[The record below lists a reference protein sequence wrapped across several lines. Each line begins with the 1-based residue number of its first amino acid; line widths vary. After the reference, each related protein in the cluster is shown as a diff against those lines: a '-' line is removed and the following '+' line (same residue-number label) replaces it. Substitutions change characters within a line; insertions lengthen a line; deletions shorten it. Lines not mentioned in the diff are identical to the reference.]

1 MITVIIPALNE
12 EKTIGN
18 VIKYCWSKPLV
29 SEIIV
34 VDDQSFDNTVRYATE
49 AGASVI
55 TSTKIGKGASM
66 KDGMLC
72 AKNEIIVFLDG
83 DIDPYPEK
91 MLEKMT
97 APLINN
103 DNDFIKATFARNSG
117 RVTELVAK
125 PLLSIFFPEL
135 SRYSQPLSGMIAGR
149 KSFFEKIDFFNDYG
163 VDIGILI
170 DMHTQHARI
179 AEINIGYIEN
189 DSKPLH
195 ELGKMSKE
203 VASAIIKKAFS
214 QNNKAVSMEEFQ
226 SINIIRDQMEMA
238 FTEQLKDAKKMVVF
252 DMDDTILKGR
262 FVDTYVNHF
271 NLTETLQEIRK
282 KKTDSTLR
290 TKAIAK
296 LFKGRNF
303 GELIE
308 IVNRIDLIGDA
319 KEVVSVLHDR
329 GYVVGII
336 TDSYDFVANH
346 IKHKIGA
353 DFFLAN
359 ELEFSNSVATG
370 EVKIPSFFF
379 HHENSSCLH
388 TICKSNALDHI
399 LHKYD
404 IDHGNCIAVGDS
416 ENDICMVQKA
426 GFGVA
431 FRSKNEYLKQTADLL
446 IEAEQFMPLLAY
458 AVHRYSN
465 ELLIQA

>member
-1 MITVIIPALNE
+1 MITIIIPVLNE
-12 EKTIGN
+12 EKTIAS
-18 VIKYCWSKPLV
+18 VISYCQAKPLV

-34 VDDQSFDNTVRYATE
+34 VDDKSFDNTVKYATE
-49 AGASVI
+49 AGAKVI

-83 DIDPYPEK
+83 DIDPYPER
-91 MLEKMT
+91 MIEQMT
-97 APLINN
+97 GPLINN
-103 DNDFIKATFARNSG
+103 EYDFIKATFARNSG

-125 PLLSIFFPEL
+125 PLLSMFFPSL
-135 SRYSQPLSGMIAGR
+135 SHYTQPLSGMIAGR
-149 KSFFEKIDFFNDYG
+149 KSFFEKIEFFNDYG

-170 DMHTQHARI
+170 DMHTQQARI
-179 AEINIGYIEN
+179 CEINIGYIEN

-195 ELGKMSKE
+195 ELGRMSKE

-214 QNNKAVSMEEFQ
+214 QDSKSVSMEEFQ

-238 FTEQLKDAKKMVVF
+238 FTEQLKNAKKMVVF

-262 FVDTYVNHF
+262 FVDIFARQY
-271 NLTETLQEIRK
+271 NLTETLAEIRK
-282 KKTDSTLR
+282 KITDSTLR

-296 LFKGRNF
+296 LFREKNF

-308 IVNRIDLIGDA
+308 IVNSIDTIADIN
-319 KEVVSVLHDR
+319 KVVDTLHER
-329 GYVVGII
+329 GYIVGII

-359 ELEFSNSVATG
+359 ELEFSNSIATG

-379 HHENSSCLH
+379 HNDHSSCLH
-388 TICKSNALDHI
+388 TLCKSNALDHI
-399 LHKYD
+399 LQKYD

-416 ENDICMVQKA
+416 ENDICMVKKA
-426 GFGVA
+426 GFGIA

-446 IEAEQFMPLLAY
+446 IETEQFAPLLDY
-458 AVHRYSN
+458 AVH
-465 ELLIQA
+465 

>member
-1 MITVIIPALNE
+1 MRQ
-12 EKTIGN
+12 
-18 VIKYCWSKPLV
+18 KPEPKLL
-29 SEIIV
+29 
-34 VDDQSFDNTVRYATE
+34 R
-49 AGASVI
+49 
-55 TSTKIGKGASM
+55 TKIGKGASM

-91 MLEKMT
+91 MIEQMT
-97 APLINN
+97 GPLINN
-103 DNDFIKATFARNSG
+103 EYDFIKATFARNSG

-125 PLLSIFFPEL
+125 PLLSMFFPSL
-135 SRYSQPLSGMIAGR
+135 SHYTQPLSGMIAGR
-149 KSFFEKIDFFNDYG
+149 KSFFEKIEFFNDYG

-170 DMHTQHARI
+170 DMHTQQARI
-179 AEINIGYIEN
+179 CEINIGYIEN

-195 ELGKMSKE
+195 ELGRMSKE

-214 QNNKAVSMEEFQ
+214 QNSKSVSMEEFQ

-238 FTEQLKDAKKMVVF
+238 FTEQLKNAKKMVVF

-262 FVDTYVNHF
+262 FVDIFARQY
-271 NLTETLQEIRK
+271 NLTETLAEIRK
-282 KKTDSTLR
+282 KITDSTLR

-296 LFKGRNF
+296 LFREKNF

-308 IVNRIDLIGDA
+308 IVNSIDTIADIN
-319 KEVVSVLHDR
+319 KVVDTLHER
-329 GYVVGII
+329 GYIVGII

-359 ELEFSNSVATG
+359 ELEFSNSIATG

-379 HHENSSCLH
+379 HNDHSSCLH
-388 TICKSNALDHI
+388 TLCKSNALDHI
-399 LHKYD
+399 LQKYD

-416 ENDICMVQKA
+416 ENDICMVKKA
-426 GFGVA
+426 GFGIA

-446 IEAEQFMPLLAY
+446 IETEQFAPLLDY
-458 AVHRYSN
+458 AV
-465 ELLIQA
+465 Q

>member
-1 MITVIIPALNE
+1 M
-12 EKTIGN
+12 
-18 VIKYCWSKPLV
+18 V

-34 VDDQSFDNTVRYATE
+34 VDDKSFDNTVKYAAA
-49 AGASVI
+49 AGARVI

-72 AKNEIIVFLDG
+72 AKNEIILFLDG

-91 MLEKMT
+91 MIDQMT
-97 APLINN
+97 APLL
-103 DNDFIKATFARNSG
+103 DDEYDFIKASFTRNSG

-125 PLLSIFFPEL
+125 PLLSMFFPAL
-135 SRYSQPLSGMIAGR
+135 SHYKQPLSGMIAGR
-149 KSFFEKIDFFNDYG
+149 KFFFEQIDFFNDYG

-170 DMHTQHARI
+170 DMHTLKARI

-195 ELGKMSKE
+195 ELGRMSKE
-203 VASAIIKKAFS
+203 VASAIIKKTFS
-214 QNNKAVSMEEFQ
+214 QNSKAVSMEEFQ

-238 FTEQLKDAKKMVVF
+238 LTEQLKDAKKMVVF

-262 FVDTYVNHF
+262 FIDIYARHF
-271 NLTETLQEIRK
+271 GLSESLMAIRTK
-282 KKTDSTLR
+282 ITDSTLR

-296 LFKGRNF
+296 LFKGKHF

-308 IVNRIDLIGDA
+308 TVDAIDLIADI
-319 KEVVSVLHDR
+319 KEVVSILQIR

-336 TDSYDFVANH
+336 TDSYDFVASH
-346 IKHKIGA
+346 IRHKTGA

-359 ELEFSNSVATG
+359 ELEFSNSIATG

-379 HHENSSCLH
+379 HHEQSSCLH

-399 LHKYD
+399 LKKYK

-416 ENDICMVQKA
+416 ENDICMVKKA

-446 IEAEQFMPLLAY
+446 IETEAFSPLLAY
-458 AVHRYSN
+458 ALH
-465 ELLIQA
+465 

>member
-1 MITVIIPALNE
+1 MITIIIPVLNE
-12 EKTIGN
+12 EKTIAS
-18 VIKYCWSKPLV
+18 VIRYCQSKPLV

-34 VDDQSFDNTVRYATE
+34 VDDKSFDNTVKYAAE
-49 AGASVI
+49 AGAKVI

-91 MLEKMT
+91 MIEQMSS
-97 APLINN
+97 PLINN
-103 DNDFIKATFARNSG
+103 EYDFIKATFARNSG

-125 PLLSIFFPEL
+125 PLLSMFFPSL
-135 SRYSQPLSGMIAGR
+135 SHYTQPLSGMIAGR

-170 DMHTQHARI
+170 DMHTQQARI
-179 AEINIGYIEN
+179 CEINIGHIEN

-195 ELGKMSKE
+195 ELGRMSKE

-214 QNNKAVSMEEFQ
+214 QDSKSVSMEEFQ

-238 FTEQLKDAKKMVVF
+238 FTEQLKNAKKMVVF

-262 FVDTYVNHF
+262 FVDIFARQYK
-271 NLTETLQEIRK
+271 LTETLAEIRK
-282 KKTDSTLR
+282 KITDSTLR

-296 LFKGRNF
+296 LFKEKNF

-308 IVNRIDLIGDA
+308 IVNSIDTIADIN
-319 KEVVSVLHDR
+319 KVVDTLHER
-329 GYVVGII
+329 GYIVGII

-359 ELEFSNSVATG
+359 ELEFSNSIATG

-379 HHENSSCLH
+379 HNDHSSCLH
-388 TICKSNALDHI
+388 TLCKSNALDHI
-399 LHKYD
+399 LQKYD

-416 ENDICMVQKA
+416 ENDICMVKKA
-426 GFGVA
+426 GFGIA

-446 IEAEQFMPLLAY
+446 IETEQFAPLLDY
-458 AVHRYSN
+458 AVH
-465 ELLIQA
+465 

>member
-1 MITVIIPALNE
+1 MITIIIPLLNE
-12 EKTIGN
+12 EKTIAS
-18 VIKYCWSKPLV
+18 VISYCQAKPLV

-34 VDDQSFDNTVRYATE
+34 VDDKSFDNTVKYAAE
-49 AGASVI
+49 AGAKVI

-91 MLEKMT
+91 MIEQMT
-97 APLINN
+97 GPLINN
-103 DNDFIKATFARNSG
+103 EYDFIKATFARNSG

-125 PLLSIFFPEL
+125 PLLSMFFPSL
-135 SRYSQPLSGMIAGR
+135 SHYTQPLSGMIAGR
-149 KSFFEKIDFFNDYG
+149 KSFFEKIEFFNDYG

-170 DMHTQHARI
+170 DMHTQQARI
-179 AEINIGYIEN
+179 CEINIGYIEN

-195 ELGKMSKE
+195 ELGRMSKE

-214 QNNKAVSMEEFQ
+214 QDSKSVSMEEFQ

-238 FTEQLKDAKKMVVF
+238 FTEQLKNAKKMVVF

-262 FVDTYVNHF
+262 FVDIFARQY
-271 NLTETLQEIRK
+271 NLTETLAEIRK
-282 KKTDSTLR
+282 KITDSTLR

-296 LFKGRNF
+296 LFREKNF

-308 IVNRIDLIGDA
+308 IVNSIDTIADIN
-319 KEVVSVLHDR
+319 KVVDTLHER
-329 GYVVGII
+329 GYIVGII

-359 ELEFSNSVATG
+359 ELEFSNSIATG

-379 HHENSSCLH
+379 HNDHSYCLH
-388 TICKSNALDHI
+388 TLCKSNALDHI
-399 LHKYD
+399 LQKYD

-416 ENDICMVQKA
+416 ENDIYMVKKA
-426 GFGVA
+426 GFGIA

-446 IEAEQFMPLLAY
+446 IETEQFAPLLDY
-458 AVHRYSN
+458 AV
-465 ELLIQA
+465 Q

>member
-1 MITVIIPALNE
+1 MITIIIPALNE
-12 EKTIGN
+12 EKNIAS
-18 VIKYCWSKPLV
+18 VVRHCQAKPLV

-34 VDDQSFDNTVRYATE
+34 VDDKSFDNTVKYAKE
-49 AGASVI
+49 AGAKVI
-55 TSTKIGKGASM
+55 TSTCIGKGASM
-66 KDGMLC
+66 KDGLLC

-83 DIDPYPEK
+83 DIDPYPDQMIEQ
-91 MLEKMT
+91 MT
-97 APLINN
+97 TPIIQ
-103 DNDFIKATFARNSG
+103 DEFDFIKATFARNSG

-125 PLLSIFFPEL
+125 PLLSMFFPGL
-135 SRYSQPLSGMIAGR
+135 SHYSQPLSGMIAGK
-149 KSFFEKIDFFNDYG
+149 KSFFENIEFYNDYG
-163 VDIGILI
+163 VDVGILI
-170 DMHTQHARI
+170 DMHTQKARI

-214 QNNKAVSMEEFQ
+214 QNSSAVSMEEFQ
-226 SINIIRDQMEMA
+226 SINIIRDQMEIA
-238 FTEQLKDAKKMVVF
+238 FTEQLKDAKKMVAF

-262 FVDTYVNHF
+262 FVDTFVEKF
-271 NLTETLQEIRK
+271 GLTAELADIRK
-282 KKTDSTLR
+282 KITDSTLR

-296 LFKGRNF
+296 LFKGKHV

-308 IVNRIDLIGDA
+308 TVDSIALIEDA
-319 KEVVSVLHDR
+319 ADVVTELHNR
-329 GYVVGII
+329 GYIVGII
-336 TDSYDFVANH
+336 TDSYGFVANH

-353 DFFLAN
+353 DYFLAN

-379 HHENSSCLH
+379 HNEHSSCLH

-404 IDHGNCIAVGDS
+404 INHGNCIAMGDS
-416 ENDICMVQKA
+416 ENDICMVQKS
-426 GFGVA
+426 GFGIA

-446 IEAEQFMPLLAY
+446 IHEETFTPLLEY
-458 AVHRYSN
+458 AVH
-465 ELLIQA
+465 

>member
-1 MITVIIPALNE
+1 MITIIIPALNE
-12 EKTIGN
+12 ERTIAKVVN
-18 VIKYCWSKPLV
+18 YCWTKPMV
-29 SEIIV
+29 SEVIV
-34 VDDQSFDNTVRYATE
+34 VDDLSFDHTVKHATE
-49 AGASVI
+49 AGAKVI

-91 MLEKMT
+91 MIEQMSE
-97 APLINN
+97 PLMNN
-103 DNDFIKATFARNSG
+103 EYDFIKATFARNSG

-125 PLLSIFFPEL
+125 PLLSMFFPSL
-135 SRYSQPLSGMIAGR
+135 SHYSQPLSGMIAGR

-170 DMHTQHARI
+170 DMHMLDARI

-214 QNNKAVSMEEFQ
+214 QNSKAVSMEEFQ
-226 SINIIRDQMEMA
+226 SINVIRDQMEMA
-238 FTEQLKDAKKMVVF
+238 FTEQLRDAKKMVVL

-262 FVDTYVNHF
+262 FVDTYASQFGV
-271 NLTETLQEIRK
+271 TESLQEIRK
-282 KKTDSTLR
+282 KITDSTLR

-296 LFKGRNF
+296 LFKGKNF

-308 IVNRIDLIGDA
+308 TVNSIDTITDI
-319 KEVVSVLHDR
+319 KEVVSVLHER
-329 GYVVGII
+329 GYIVGII
-336 TDSYDFVANH
+336 TDSYDFVANQ

-359 ELEFSNSVATG
+359 ELEFSNSIATG

-388 TICKSNALDHI
+388 TLCKSNALDHI
-399 LHKYD
+399 LQKYD
-404 IDHGNCIAVGDS
+404 IDHGNCIAIGDS
-416 ENDICMVQKA
+416 ENDICMVKKA

-446 IEAEQFMPLLAY
+446 IETEQFSPILDY
-458 AVHRYSN
+458 AVH
-465 ELLIQA
+465 

>member
-1 MITVIIPALNE
+1 MITIIIPVLNE
-12 EKTIGN
+12 EKTIAS
-18 VIKYCWSKPLV
+18 VISYCQAKPLV

-34 VDDQSFDNTVRYATE
+34 VDDKSFDNTVKYATE
-49 AGASVI
+49 AGAKVI

-83 DIDPYPEK
+83 DIDPYPER
-91 MLEKMT
+91 MIEQMT
-97 APLINN
+97 GPLINN
-103 DNDFIKATFARNSG
+103 EYDFIKATFARNSG

-125 PLLSIFFPEL
+125 PLLSMFFPSL
-135 SRYSQPLSGMIAGR
+135 SHYTQPLSGMIAGR
-149 KSFFEKIDFFNDYG
+149 KSFFEKIEFFNDYG

-170 DMHTQHARI
+170 DMHTQQARI
-179 AEINIGYIEN
+179 CEINIGYIEN

-195 ELGKMSKE
+195 ELGRMSKE

-214 QNNKAVSMEEFQ
+214 QNSKSVSMEEFQ

-238 FTEQLKDAKKMVVF
+238 FTEQLKNAKKMVVF

-262 FVDTYVNHF
+262 FVDIFARQYK
-271 NLTETLQEIRK
+271 LTETLAEIRK
-282 KKTDSTLR
+282 KITDGTLR

-296 LFKGRNF
+296 LFKEKNF

-308 IVNRIDLIGDA
+308 IVNSIDTIADIN
-319 KEVVSVLHDR
+319 KVVDTLHER
-329 GYVVGII
+329 GYIVGII

-359 ELEFSNSVATG
+359 ELEFSNSIATG

-379 HHENSSCLH
+379 HNDHSSCLH
-388 TICKSNALDHI
+388 TLCKSNALDHI
-399 LHKYD
+399 LQKYD

-416 ENDICMVQKA
+416 ENDICMVKKA
-426 GFGVA
+426 GFGIA

-446 IEAEQFMPLLAY
+446 IETEQFAPLLDY
-458 AVHRYSN
+458 AVH
-465 ELLIQA
+465 

>member
-1 MITVIIPALNE
+1 MITIIIPVLNE
-12 EKTIGN
+12 EKTIAS
-18 VIKYCWSKPLV
+18 VIRYCQSKPLV

-34 VDDQSFDNTVRYATE
+34 VDDKSFDNTVKYAAE
-49 AGASVI
+49 AGAKVI

-91 MLEKMT
+91 MIEQMSS
-97 APLINN
+97 PLINN
-103 DNDFIKATFARNSG
+103 EYDFIKATFARNSG

-135 SRYSQPLSGMIAGR
+135 SHYSQPLSGMIAGR

-170 DMHTQHARI
+170 DMHTQQARI
-179 AEINIGYIEN
+179 CEINIGYIEN

-195 ELGKMSKE
+195 ELGRMSKE

-214 QNNKAVSMEEFQ
+214 QDSKSVSMEEFQ

-238 FTEQLKDAKKMVVF
+238 FTEQLKNAKKMVVF

-262 FVDTYVNHF
+262 FVDIFARQYK
-271 NLTETLQEIRK
+271 LTETLTEIRK
-282 KKTDSTLR
+282 KITDSTLR

-296 LFKGRNF
+296 LFKEKNF

-308 IVNRIDLIGDA
+308 IVNSIDTIADIN
-319 KEVVSVLHDR
+319 KVVDTLHER
-329 GYVVGII
+329 GYIVGII

-359 ELEFSNSVATG
+359 ELEFSNSIATG

-379 HHENSSCLH
+379 HNDHSSCLH
-388 TICKSNALDHI
+388 TLCKSNALDHI
-399 LHKYD
+399 LQKYD

-416 ENDICMVQKA
+416 ENDICMVKKA
-426 GFGVA
+426 GFGIA

-446 IEAEQFMPLLAY
+446 IETEQFAPLLDY
-458 AVHRYSN
+458 AVH
-465 ELLIQA
+465 

>member
-1 MITVIIPALNE
+1 MITIIIPVLNE
-12 EKTIGN
+12 EKTIAS
-18 VIKYCWSKPLV
+18 VISYCQAKPLV

-34 VDDQSFDNTVRYATE
+34 VDDKSFDNTVKYAAE
-49 AGASVI
+49 AGAKVI

-83 DIDPYPEK
+83 DIDPYPER
-91 MLEKMT
+91 MIEQMT
-97 APLINN
+97 GPLINN
-103 DNDFIKATFARNSG
+103 EYDFIKATFARNSG

-125 PLLSIFFPEL
+125 PLLSMFFPSL
-135 SRYSQPLSGMIAGR
+135 SHYTQPLSGMIAGR
-149 KSFFEKIDFFNDYG
+149 KSFFEKIEFFNDYG

-170 DMHTQHARI
+170 DMHTQQARI
-179 AEINIGYIEN
+179 CEINIGYIEN

-195 ELGKMSKE
+195 ELGRMSKE

-214 QNNKAVSMEEFQ
+214 QDSKSVSMEEFQ

-238 FTEQLKDAKKMVVF
+238 FTEQLKNAKKMVVF

-262 FVDTYVNHF
+262 FVDIFARQY
-271 NLTETLQEIRK
+271 NLTETLAEIRK
-282 KKTDSTLR
+282 KITDSTLR

-296 LFKGRNF
+296 LFKEKNF

-308 IVNRIDLIGDA
+308 IVNSIDTIADIN
-319 KEVVSVLHDR
+319 KVVDTLHER
-329 GYVVGII
+329 GYIVGII

-359 ELEFSNSVATG
+359 ELEFSNSIATG

-379 HHENSSCLH
+379 HNDHSSCLH
-388 TICKSNALDHI
+388 TLCKSNALDHI
-399 LHKYD
+399 LQKYD

-416 ENDICMVQKA
+416 ENDICMVKKA
-426 GFGVA
+426 GFGIA

-446 IEAEQFMPLLAY
+446 IETEQFAPLLDY
-458 AVHRYSN
+458 AV
-465 ELLIQA
+465 Q

>member
-1 MITVIIPALNE
+1 MITIIIPALNE
-12 EKTIGN
+12 EKTIAS
-18 VIKYCWSKPLV
+18 VINHCRSNSIV

-34 VDDQSFDNTVRYATE
+34 VDDKSFDNTVKHAQA
-49 AGASVI
+49 AGAKVI
-55 TSTKIGKGASM
+55 TSTCIGKGASM
-66 KDGMLC
+66 KDGLLC
-72 AKNEIIVFLDG
+72 AKNDIVVFLDG

-91 MLEKMT
+91 MIEQMT
-97 APLINN
+97 APIIQ
-103 DNDFIKATFARNSG
+103 DEFDFIKATFARNSG

-125 PLLSIFFPEL
+125 PLLSMFFPTL
-135 SRYSQPLSGMIAGR
+135 SHYSQPLSGMIAGKR
-149 KSFFEKIDFFNDYG
+149 SFFQNIEFFNDYG

-170 DMHTQHARI
+170 DMHKQKARI

-195 ELGKMSKE
+195 ELGRMSKE

-214 QNNKAVSMEEFQ
+214 QNNAAVSMEEFQ
-226 SINIIRDQMEMA
+226 SINIIRDQMEIA
-238 FTEQLKDAKKMVVF
+238 FTEQLKGAKKMVAF

-262 FVDTYVNHF
+262 FVDTF
-271 NLTETLQEIRK
+271 AAKFGLTENLADIRK
-282 KKTDSTLR
+282 KIIDSTLR

-296 LFKGRNF
+296 LFKGKHV
-303 GELIE
+303 GELIKTVDSIE
-308 IVNRIDLIGDA
+308 LIEDVA
-319 KEVVSVLHDR
+319 DVVTELHNR
-329 GYVVGII
+329 GYIVGII

-353 DFFLAN
+353 DYFLAN

-379 HHENSSCLH
+379 HNENSSCLH

-404 IDHGNCIAVGDS
+404 ITHGNCIAMGDS
-416 ENDICMVQKA
+416 ENDICMVQKS
-426 GFGVA
+426 GFGIA

-446 IEAEQFMPLLAY
+446 IHEERFSPLLEY
-458 AVHRYSN
+458 AVH
-465 ELLIQA
+465 

>member
-1 MITVIIPALNE
+1 MITIIIPVLNE
-12 EKTIGN
+12 EKTIAS
-18 VIKYCWSKPLV
+18 VIRYCQANPLV

-34 VDDQSFDNTVRYATE
+34 VDDKSFDNTVKYAAE
-49 AGASVI
+49 AGAKVI

-83 DIDPYPEK
+83 DINPYPEK
-91 MLEKMT
+91 MIDQMT
-97 APLINN
+97 GPLIN
-103 DNDFIKATFARNSG
+103 DEYDFIKATFARNSG

-135 SRYSQPLSGMIAGR
+135 SHYSQPLSGMIAGR

-170 DMHTQHARI
+170 DMHTQQARI
-179 AEINIGYIEN
+179 CEINIGYIEN

-195 ELGKMSKE
+195 ELGRMSKE

-214 QNNKAVSMEEFQ
+214 QDNKSVSMEEFQ

-238 FTEQLKDAKKMVVF
+238 FTEQLRTAKKMVVF

-262 FVDTYVNHF
+262 FVDIFAQRY
-271 NLTETLQEIRK
+271 NLTETLAEIRK
-282 KKTDSTLR
+282 KITDSTIR

-296 LFKGRNF
+296 LFKEKNF

-308 IVNRIDLIGDA
+308 IVHSIDTIADINM
-319 KEVVSVLHDR
+319 VVAALHER
-329 GYVVGII
+329 GYIVGII
-336 TDSYDFVANH
+336 TDSYDFVANQ

-359 ELEFSNSVATG
+359 ELEFSNSIATG

-379 HHENSSCLH
+379 HHDHSSCLH
-388 TICKSNALDHI
+388 TLCKSNALDHI
-399 LHKYD
+399 LLKYD
-404 IDHGNCIAVGDS
+404 INHGNCIAVGDS
-416 ENDICMVQKA
+416 ENDICMVKKA

-446 IEAEQFMPLLAY
+446 IETEQFAPLLDY
-458 AVHRYSN
+458 AV
-465 ELLIQA
+465 Q

>member
-1 MITVIIPALNE
+1 MITIIIPVLNE
-12 EKTIGN
+12 EKTIAS
-18 VIKYCWSKPLV
+18 VISYCQAKPLV

-34 VDDQSFDNTVRYATE
+34 VDDKSFDNTVKYAAE
-49 AGASVI
+49 AGAKVI

-91 MLEKMT
+91 MIEQMT
-97 APLINN
+97 GPLINN
-103 DNDFIKATFARNSG
+103 EYDFIKATFARNSG

-125 PLLSIFFPEL
+125 PLLSMFFPSL
-135 SRYSQPLSGMIAGR
+135 SHYTQPLSGMIAGR
-149 KSFFEKIDFFNDYG
+149 KSFFEKIEFFNDYG

-170 DMHTQHARI
+170 DMHTQQARI
-179 AEINIGYIEN
+179 CEINIGYIEN

-195 ELGKMSKE
+195 ELGRMSKE

-214 QNNKAVSMEEFQ
+214 QDSKSVSMEEFQ

-238 FTEQLKDAKKMVVF
+238 FTEQLKNAKKMVVF

-262 FVDTYVNHF
+262 FVDIFARQY
-271 NLTETLQEIRK
+271 NLTETLAEIRK
-282 KKTDSTLR
+282 KITDSTLR

-296 LFKGRNF
+296 LFREKNF

-308 IVNRIDLIGDA
+308 IVNSIDTIADIN
-319 KEVVSVLHDR
+319 KVVDTLHER
-329 GYVVGII
+329 GYIVGII

-359 ELEFSNSVATG
+359 ELEFSNSIATG

-379 HHENSSCLH
+379 HNDHSSCLH
-388 TICKSNALDHI
+388 TLCKSNALDHI
-399 LHKYD
+399 LQKYD

-416 ENDICMVQKA
+416 ENDICMVKKA
-426 GFGVA
+426 GFGIA

-446 IEAEQFMPLLAY
+446 IETEQFAPLLDY
-458 AVHRYSN
+458 AV
-465 ELLIQA
+465 Q

>member
-1 MITVIIPALNE
+1 MITIIIPALNE
-12 EKTIGN
+12 EKTIAK
-18 VIKYCWSKPLV
+18 VVKYCWSKPMV

-34 VDDQSFDNTVRYATE
+34 VDDKSFDNTVKEATK
-49 AGASVI
+49 AGATVI
-55 TSTKIGKGASM
+55 TSTCIGKGASM

-72 AKNEIIVFLDG
+72 AKNEILVFLDG

-91 MLEKMT
+91 MIEQM
-97 APLINN
+97 ADPLLN
-103 DNDFIKATFARNSG
+103 DTRDFIKATFSRNSG

-125 PLLSIFFPEL
+125 PLLSMFFPAL
-135 SRYSQPLSGMIAGR
+135 SHYTQPLSGMIAGR

-170 DMHTQHARI
+170 DMHQLNARI
-179 AEINIGYIEN
+179 AEVNIGYIEN

-214 QNNKAVSMEEFQ
+214 QDNTAISIEEFQ

-238 FTEQLKDAKKMVVF
+238 FTEQLKEAKKMMVF

-262 FVDTYVNHF
+262 FADTYAAQF
-271 NLTETLQEIRK
+271 GLTESLTDIRK
-282 KKTDSTLR
+282 KITDSTLR

-296 LFKGRNF
+296 LFKGKHF

-308 IVNRIDLIGDA
+308 TVNKIDIVADV
-319 KEVVSVLHDR
+319 KEVVSVLHER

-359 ELEFSNSVATG
+359 ELEFSNSIATG

-379 HHENSSCLH
+379 HNENSSCLH
-388 TICKSNALDHI
+388 TLCKSNALDHI
-399 LHKYD
+399 LQKYN
-404 IDHGNCIAVGDS
+404 IDHGNCMAMGDS
-416 ENDICMVQKA
+416 ENDICMVKKA
-426 GFGVA
+426 GFGIA
-431 FRSKNEYLKQTADLL
+431 FRSKNEYLKQSADLL
-446 IEAEQFMPLLAY
+446 IEAESFSPILNY
-458 AVHRYSN
+458 A
-465 ELLIQA
+465 IQ

>member
-1 MITVIIPALNE
+1 MITIIIPALNE
-12 EKTIGN
+12 ERTIAKVVN
-18 VIKYCWSKPLV
+18 YCWSKPMV
-29 SEIIV
+29 SEVIV
-34 VDDQSFDNTVRYATE
+34 VDDQSFDNTVKNATE
-49 AGASVI
+49 AGATVI

-72 AKNEIIVFLDG
+72 AKNEIFIFLDG

-91 MLEKMT
+91 MIEQMSE
-97 APLINN
+97 PLMNN
-103 DNDFIKATFARNSG
+103 EYDFIKATFARNSG

-125 PLLSIFFPEL
+125 PLLSMFFPAL
-135 SRYSQPLSGMIAGR
+135 SHYSQPLSGMIAGR
-149 KSFFEKIDFFNDYG
+149 KAFFEQIDFFNDYG

-170 DMHTQHARI
+170 DMHMQNARI

-214 QNNKAVSMEEFQ
+214 QNSKAVSMEEFQ
-226 SINIIRDQMEMA
+226 SINVIRDQMEMA
-238 FTEQLKDAKKMVVF
+238 FTEQLKNAKKMVVF

-262 FVDTYVNHF
+262 FVDTYANQF
-271 NLTETLQEIRK
+271 GLTDALQEIRRK
-282 KKTDSTLR
+282 ITDGTLR
-290 TKAIAK
+290 TKAIAQ
-296 LFKGRNF
+296 LFKGKNF

-308 IVNRIDLIGDA
+308 TLNSIDTIADI

-329 GYVVGII
+329 GYIVGII
-336 TDSYDFVANH
+336 TDSYDFVASQIRN
-346 IKHKIGA
+346 KIGA
-353 DFFLAN
+353 DFSLAN

-379 HHENSSCLH
+379 HHNNSSCLH
-388 TICKSNALDHI
+388 TLCKSNALDHI
-399 LHKYD
+399 LLKYD
-404 IDHGNCIAVGDS
+404 IDHGNCIAIGDS
-416 ENDICMVQKA
+416 ENDICMVKKA

-446 IEAEQFMPLLAY
+446 IETEQFSPILDY
-458 AVHRYSN
+458 TVH
-465 ELLIQA
+465 